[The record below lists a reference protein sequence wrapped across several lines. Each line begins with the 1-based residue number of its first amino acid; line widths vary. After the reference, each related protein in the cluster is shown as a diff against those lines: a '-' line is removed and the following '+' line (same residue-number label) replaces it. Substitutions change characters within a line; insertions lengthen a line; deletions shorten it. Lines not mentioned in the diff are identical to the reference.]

1 MQSIDVYKVAI
12 WKKKFLLVI
21 TIIDDVISGP
31 EVVQKSVPGYF
42 LKQYYL
48 RCHHARK
55 KSIRKTWTIFHFFW
69 LLSAALVYWIWKIIL
84 KWDNQEHR
92 EESLKALYICIF
104 GKLFNIK
111 EKLRVEL
118 RFLRKSMNQKTLPE
132 GIFPA
137 YIINFFPSN
146 VFTMRLFQFY
156 AAKWVLFQCQ
166 RKKNDSSHEQLS
178 YLDTSV

>member
-1 MQSIDVYKVAI
+1 MEKKVFTGNYNNWWCHFRSGSGAKI
-12 WKKKFLLVI
+12 CARVFFE
-21 TIIDDVISGP
+21 TILSKVSSCQKEIYSENLNDIS
-31 EVVQKSVPGYF
+31 
-42 LKQYYL
+42 
-48 RCHHARK
+48 
-55 KSIRKTWTIFHFFW
+55 FFW

-137 YIINFFPSN
+137 YIILSFHRMFLQWDFFSFMQLNECCFNVKEKKTIPPKNNFH
-146 VFTMRLFQFY
+146 T
-156 AAKWVLFQCQ
+156 
-166 RKKNDSSHEQLS
+166 
-178 YLDTSV
+178 